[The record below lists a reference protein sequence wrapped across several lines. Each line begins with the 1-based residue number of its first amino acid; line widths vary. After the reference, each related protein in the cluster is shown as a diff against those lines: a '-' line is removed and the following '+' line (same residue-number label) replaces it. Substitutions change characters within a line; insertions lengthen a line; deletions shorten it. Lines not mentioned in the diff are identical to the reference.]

1 MSYTIIRK
9 TNDKMKSLAGIYRHN
24 ERKNANY
31 SNQDINKEKSK
42 ENYSLKNPGTTYEK
56 LFQQMKEKYNLKG
69 QIKEV
74 SNVACEYIITSDPEF
89 FENIGKEETKRFF
102 KTAYSFVANY
112 KNLGEQYILSAKVH
126 MDERTPHMH
135 IVFLPVVHKKDKNG
149 KEIDKIACSEFWKGK
164 DSYKKLQDS
173 FHQYMNENEFL
184 LERGKETQREHLTVE
199 ELKTVSSYEKIKAE
213 IEKTPIKETESD
225 QLDLVLAENKKL
237 VKHCNRLREYCIRS
251 ANTFEKCNQYQE
263 EIEHLKQE
271 NSSLKVK
278 IKKLEQ
284 HIKDI
289 YHMLENV
296 FKISKTKLFQLLE
309 RLR

>member
-1 MSYTIIRK
+1 MRDRIKIFGCVHTV
-9 TNDKMKSLAGIYRHN
+9 
-24 ERKNANY
+24 
-31 SNQDINKEKSK
+31 
-42 ENYSLKNPGTTYEK
+42 NPKPFLSGLLET
-56 LFQQMKEKYNLKG
+56 G
-69 QIKEV
+69 V
-74 SNVACEYIITSDPEF
+74 VAFGFGSEGVDF
-89 FENIGKEETKRFF
+89 FERDTIAVNRKSVTVVNGNIFCAT
-102 KTAYSFVANY
+102 
-112 KNLGEQYILSAKVH
+112 L
-126 MDERTPHMH
+126 
-135 IVFLPVVHKKDKNG
+135 VFLPVVHKKDKNE

>member
-1 MSYTIIRK
+1 
-9 TNDKMKSLAGIYRHN
+9 
-24 ERKNANY
+24 
-31 SNQDINKEKSK
+31 
-42 ENYSLKNPGTTYEK
+42 
-56 LFQQMKEKYNLKG
+56 
-69 QIKEV
+69 
-74 SNVACEYIITSDPEF
+74 
-89 FENIGKEETKRFF
+89 
-102 KTAYSFVANY
+102 
-112 KNLGEQYILSAKVH
+112 
-126 MDERTPHMH
+126 
-135 IVFLPVVHKKDKNG
+135 
-149 KEIDKIACSEFWKGK
+149 
-164 DSYKKLQDS
+164 
-173 FHQYMNENEFL
+173 MNENEFL

-213 IEKTPIKETESD
+213 IEKTPIKEIESD